1 MKRKQQRLVRVVAIL
16 LAVLLGMGAIV
27 SALLSFA
34 YAEEA
39 VPEVRNQCELTME
52 YLPEE
57 QALRIS
63 QRLVYT
69 NVSGG
74 TLDRVIFYA
83 PANLFRRQSALP
95 YDGENLAR
103 ALPRGYLPGGM
114 DLSAVRVNDQDC
126 DWGFQGEN
134 ENFLRVACNLENG
147 ESCAFEFD
155 YYLLLTENAAFL
167 GVSGQEWHLSD
178 FYFAPAS
185 LSGDGSFILNA
196 ALAHT
201 RYTDV
206 PAMDFS
212 AAILLPEK
220 LNLAATGRER
230 IDVQSSGA
238 SAWTVQAEN
247 TRDFA
252 LVICGGTREATA
264 ETDSGVQIR
273 MLGNVK
279 KAEKAIL
286 ETAKKAIEACERWLG
301 PLPCNQIDIVQA
313 ACAASSLEHSGCLW
327 LDESL
332 LKAGGW
338 QLEHAVRRF
347 IASQYF
353 GRSAWARPVSDAWLS
368 DSIAEYLAYLML
380 EEDEGHE
387 AYLKA
392 LNEHLVPSLQLT
404 IPGGL
409 NVTSDASL
417 FTAYEYD
424 IVVRDRGAAVLHELR
439 SAMGRDELIRALQI
453 FCRKGLKQDI
463 LSEMDLVDSLEEAS
477 GQSWEKFLTDW
488 LFNIGDYVNQ
498 ELSWLD

>member
-1 MKRKQQRLVRVVAIL
+1 MKRKQQRLVRLVAII
-16 LAVLLGMGAIV
+16 LAVLLGLGAII

-39 VPEVRNQCELTME
+39 APQARNQCEFTME

-95 YDGENLAR
+95 YDGENLAK
-103 ALPRGYLPGGM
+103 ALPQGYLPGGM
-114 DLSAVRVNDQDC
+114 DLSAVRLNGQNC

-134 ENFLRVACNLENG
+134 ENFLRVACDLESG
-147 ESCAFEFD
+147 ESCTFEFD
-155 YYLLLTENAAFL
+155 YYLLLTENAAFM
-167 GVSGQEWHLSD
+167 GVSDREWRLSD

-185 LSGDGSFILNA
+185 LSPDGSFILNA

-201 RYTDV
+201 RCSDV

-220 LNLAATGRER
+220 LNLAAAGTER
-230 IDVQSSGA
+230 IDVQQSGA
-238 SAWTVQAEN
+238 AAWTVQAESA
-247 TRDFA
+247 RDFS
-252 LVICGGTREATA
+252 LVICGGYRETTA
-264 ETDSGVQIR
+264 DTPSGVQIR
-273 MLGNVK
+273 MLSDVK
-279 KAEKAIL
+279 KAEKAVL
-286 ETAKKAIEACERWLG
+286 ETAAEAIEACERWFG
-301 PLPCNQIDIVQA
+301 PLPFSQLDIVQA
-313 ACAASSLEHSGCLW
+313 ACTPSSMEHSGCLW

-338 QLEHAVRRF
+338 ELEHAVRRF
-347 IASQYF
+347 IAAQYF

-368 DSIAEYLAYLML
+368 DSIAEYLAYLLL
-380 EEDEGHE
+380 EETDGHD
-387 AYLKA
+387 AYLQA
-392 LNEHLVPSLQLT
+392 LNVNLVPSLQLT

-453 FCRKGLKQDI
+453 FYQKGLSQDV
-463 LSEMDLVDSLEEAS
+463 LGEMDLVDALEEAS

-498 ELSWLD
+498 EISWLD